1 MERIAKVWN
10 CVIFYG
16 CLVSVNEVI
25 RNIGFDDCILFIID
39 VNECKN
45 ATYPCH
51 ANATCNNTEGSYTCT
66 CKDGYFGDG
75 NNCTGM

>member
-1 MERIAKVWN
+1 MVTEVTRIIV
-10 CVIFYG
+10 
-16 CLVSVNEVI
+16 
-25 RNIGFDDCILFIID
+25 FDDRIFFIID

-51 ANATCNNTEGSYTCT
+51 ANATCNNADGSYTCT
-66 CKDGYFGDG
+66 CNDGYFGDG